1 MGKSRGELLSSIA
14 KDLKRILKDMDD
26 RRIRTFPMVDRGLV
40 VRGMSVLSI
49 DMDDLMGSLEIGRG
63 KLRISMDSGELAT
76 QGAVIEIFRR
86 WQAGDECYLD
96 TVWHLKAIGFARDG
110 VVLRS
115 CYYLVDTDELE
126 VADLVKCIACA
137 VSDLGDLKVVSK
149 AVSNISWYSSDFK
162 KHFKD
167 IGYSRGE
174 DRSEW
179 L

>member
-1 MGKSRGELLSSIA
+1 MEKSRGELLSSIA
-14 KDLKRILKDMDD
+14 KDLNKILKDMSD
-26 RRIRTFPMVDRGLV
+26 RRIRTFPLVDRGLT
-40 VRGMSVLSI
+40 GGYAELSI

-63 KLRISMDSGELAT
+63 KLRIILDSDELVT
-76 QGAVIEIFRR
+76 RGAVIEIFRR
-86 WQAGDECYLD
+86 WQTGDEGYLD

-137 VSDLGDLKVVSK
+137 VSDLGDLNAVSK
-149 AVSNISWYSSDFK
+149 AVYNIIWYSSDFK
-162 KHFKD
+162 KHFKG